1 MLRREIGFIGYEENF
16 HEFVNLTEE
25 Y

>member
-16 HEFVNLTEE
+16 HEFVNLSEE